1 MPRRFEF
8 VSAYKNAGLPK
19 PARKTKFSAGYDLCA
34 AENILIPPGETVLI
48 PTGVRAFMNE
58 DECLLIQLR
67 SSVGLRR
74 GLIQPNA
81 PAVIDADYVNV
92 RSDDQ
97 FNEGHIHVAVW
108 NRTDKY
114 VRIKKGERIAQGVF
128 VKYLTT
134 DDDEADGERAG
145 GFGSTGV

>member
-8 VSAYKNAGLPK
+8 VSAYKNAELPK

-97 FNEGHIHVAVW
+97 FKWQFGTV
-108 NRTDKY
+108 RTNTFASK
-114 VRIKKGERIAQGVF
+114 
-128 VKYLTT
+128 
-134 DDDEADGERAG
+134 RASVLHRE
-145 GFGSTGV
+145 FLSNT